1 MNTLVKIDT
10 LIQVNLAWTFNG
22 TKTQWVDLRIHTEAC
37 ITQPDTC
44 SAAGGAISLWVNILD
59 QGGGYNG
66 IMSSCFSY
74 TSGFFLFVNNGIP
87 R

>member
-22 TKTQWVDLRIHTEAC
+22 AKNQWVNLGTHTEAC
-37 ITQPDTC
+37 ITRPDTC
-44 SAAGGAISLWVNILD
+44 GVAGGAISLWVNILNR
-59 QGGGYNG
+59 GSGYNG
-66 IMSSCFSY
+66 IMSSCLSY
-74 TSGFFLFVNNGIP
+74 TSGFFLFVNHGIL